1 MAHLITAKIKGEI
14 LKITEFLTDHFK
26 DKNET
31 DLGAI
36 CADEGINIF
45 IDDYGK
51 CFDGMLVWD
60 GIKFNIHLN
69 TFKGNRLDTTRG
81 RFTLSHE
88 LGHYFLEAHNY
99 AIKNGEVKPHPS
111 NISLFHHE
119 KMEVEADYFA
129 SCLLMPRERLRNFTG
144 GKKFSLDIIKELAV
158 SFKVSLTAA
167 LIRFAEVGT
176 HGILVTFCENNRIKW
191 YCKSPDFPMIAH
203 RFKVGEAPPPTSVL
217 GESFLKSD
225 AQYTSVQNIDLEDWF
240 YDRKGAPTWP
250 LYEQCFYSDVNGYAI
265 SMVWFK

>member
-1 MAHLITAKIKGEI
+1 MIHQISPKIKSEI
-14 LKITEFLTDHFK
+14 LKVTDFLAGQFR

-31 DLGAI
+31 DLSAI
-36 CADEGINIF
+36 CADEGIRVSVDN
-45 IDDYGK
+45 YEK
-51 CFDGMLVWD
+51 YFDGMLVWD
-60 GIKFNIHLN
+60 GKKFNIHLN
-69 TFKGNRLDTTRG
+69 SAKGNNFDTNRG

-99 AIKNGEVKPHPS
+99 AIKNGEIKPHPS

-144 GKKFSLDIIKELAV
+144 GKKFSLDVIKDIAG

-176 HGILVTFCENNRIKW
+176 HGILVTFCENNRVKW
-191 YCKSPDFPMIAH
+191 YSKSQDFPVLAH

-225 AQYTSVQNIDLEDWF
+225 AQYTSIQNVDLEDWF

-250 LYEQCFYSDVNGYAI
+250 LYEQCFYSDEYGYAI